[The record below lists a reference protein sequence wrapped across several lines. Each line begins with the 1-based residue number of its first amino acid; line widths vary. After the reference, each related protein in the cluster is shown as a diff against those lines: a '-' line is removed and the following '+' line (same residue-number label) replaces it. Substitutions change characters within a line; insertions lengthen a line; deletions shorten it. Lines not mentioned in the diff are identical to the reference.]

1 MVPYQGGGGQAPALP
16 EFAATGQNCR
26 RSQTS
31 PRYRNSPVRRC
42 QDARHDAIC
51 SGSTGLKP
59 VLLAHR
65 ALPLASLTA
74 RAPYERL
81 PSGSYT
87 QFPIL
92 LAFMTLCSVHS
103 RQHLIRLQ
111 LFHALHR
118 AVATGCRLPG
128 FRAVARTAED
138 VMALH
143 GVWLSE
149 RPVAHRTCG
158 AVQDRRRACPTP
170 RPGAK
175 ARYRSRP

>member
-1 MVPYQGGGGQAPALP
+1 MLLVAQFENARRVRLRVVPYQGGGGQAPALQ

-87 QFPIL
+87 QFPYFTGL
-92 LAFMTLCSVHS
+92 HDPLQRALPSAPDPAPAFPCTPPCRS
-103 RQHLIRLQ
+103 
-111 LFHALHR
+111 
-118 AVATGCRLPG
+118 GRLP
-128 FRAVARTAED
+128 VARFPGGSKD
-138 VMALH
+138 CRRCH
-143 GVWLSE
+143 GAS
-149 RPVAHRTCG
+149 
-158 AVQDRRRACPTP
+158 RR
-170 RPGAK
+170 
-175 ARYRSRP
+175 

>member
-1 MVPYQGGGGQAPALP
+1 MLLVAQFENARRVRLRMVPFQGGGGQAPALP
-16 EFAATGQNCR
+16 EFAATGQNCL
-26 RSQTS
+26 RSQAS

-51 SGSTGLKP
+51 SGSTGFKP

-65 ALPLASLTA
+65 ALPLASFTP

-118 AVATGCRLPG
+118 AVAAGCRFARFPG
-128 FRAVARTAED
+128 GSKDCRRC
-138 VMALH
+138 H
-143 GVWLSE
+143 GAS
-149 RPVAHRTCG
+149 
-158 AVQDRRRACPTP
+158 RR
-170 RPGAK
+170 
-175 ARYRSRP
+175 